1 MPLVNIPLRFDWTNA
16 EGVPK
21 KPDWS
26 ELRVLRERQRL
37 EAVQQSNKKARI
49 VSFAPDT
56 DLPDHDCGEL
66 FAFFKERAKERCE
79 MN

>member
-1 MPLVNIPLRFDWTNA
+1 MSGGFEQKSTGGFEPQASSSASGHAAAPH
-16 EGVPK
+16 E
-21 KPDWS
+21 
-26 ELRVLRERQRL
+26 
-37 EAVQQSNKKARI
+37 SNKKARI

>member
-1 MPLVNIPLRFDWTNA
+1 
-16 EGVPK
+16 
-21 KPDWS
+21 
-26 ELRVLRERQRL
+26 VLGSLDEQCQAASSNNPQGASSHRSASSSASGHAAAPHE
-37 EAVQQSNKKARI
+37 SNKKARI

>member
-1 MPLVNIPLRFDWTNA
+1 MVRPRRHDQEQPTEANPLAASSHRSASSSASGHAAAPH
-16 EGVPK
+16 E
-21 KPDWS
+21 
-26 ELRVLRERQRL
+26 
-37 EAVQQSNKKARI
+37 SNKKARI

-56 DLPDHDCGEL
+56 DLPDQDCGEL